1 MIATI
6 KADNE
11 QALKLQREVAG
22 KRESELVWVLFPSL
36 NVVHFI
42 LDSSYIETV
51 MIQNVILF
59 LIWSQGS
66 LTCSLF
72 LSNTNSMLFLPF
84 NYCNSWDYVIQMIPA
99 SPNER
104 LIKCCTVLMQFWL
117 QHAGMTNEDWKK
129 D

>member
-1 MIATI
+1 MKHLLYEQQNMIATI

-22 KRESELVWVLFPSL
+22 KRESELVLVLFPSL

-59 LIWSQGS
+59 LI
-66 LTCSLF
+66 
-72 LSNTNSMLFLPF
+72 
-84 NYCNSWDYVIQMIPA
+84 
-99 SPNER
+99 
-104 LIKCCTVLMQFWL
+104 
-117 QHAGMTNEDWKK
+117 
-129 D
+129 